1 MQRKRTDETE
11 DERLDR
17 ELDQPAIATIGAIL
31 LVADVLRDGAAVVIA
46 TVAAAVV
53 FVGPWLALGIMR
65 RIGHEHGRV

>member
-17 ELDQPAIATIGAIL
+17 ELDQPAIATML

-65 RIGHEHGRV
+65 RIGHEHSRA